1 MTEEEMKGTFAGNGT
16 KALSII
22 GTVLGGLGVLGD
34 GVLGGNNNDNYV
46 SKESFNLSMELSD
59 SKRENAILSA
69 ELNAE
74 KRVSE
79 LYNTLSAKIAALAEG
94 QQALNQAQA
103 VTNSMVT
110 SALAVAQ
117 NNINQLMSLTKVVIP
132 NSSSAPGWGEVC
144 ITPMSTPVSASSSS
158 AG

>member
-1 MTEEEMKGTFAGNGT
+1 MTEEEMKTAFAGNGT

-22 GTVLGGLGVLGD
+22 GTVLGGLGILGE
-34 GVLGGNNNDNYV
+34 GVLGTGNGGNFV
-46 SKESFNLSMELSD
+46 SKESFELSMQLSD

-79 LYNTLSAKIAALAEG
+79 LYNNLTAKINAITEN

-132 NSSSAPGWGEVC
+132 NSSSAPGWGEVA
-144 ITPMSTPVSASSSS
+144 ITPVSTPVSAAS

>member
-1 MTEEEMKGTFAGNGT
+1 MTEEEMKTAFAGNGT

-22 GTVLGGLGVLGD
+22 GTVLGGLGILGE
-34 GVLGGNNNDNYV
+34 GVLGTGNGGNFV
-46 SKESFNLSMELSD
+46 SKESFELSMQLSD

-79 LYNTLSAKIAALAEG
+79 LYNNLTAKINAITEN

-117 NNINQLMSLTKVVIP
+117 NNINQLLSLTKVVIP
-132 NSSSAPGWGEVC
+132 NSSSAPGWGEVA
-144 ITPMSTPVSASSSS
+144 ITPVSTPVSAAS